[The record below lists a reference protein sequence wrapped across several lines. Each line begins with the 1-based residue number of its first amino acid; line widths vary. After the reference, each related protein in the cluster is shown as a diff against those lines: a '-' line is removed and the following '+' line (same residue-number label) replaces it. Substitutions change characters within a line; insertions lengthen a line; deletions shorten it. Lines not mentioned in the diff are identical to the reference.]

1 MLLGKFENPLQ
12 FTDLQSFLLAVL
24 NSAIYILFPILVLMI
39 VYTGFLF
46 VTAQGNAQ
54 KLEEAKRA
62 LLWTIIGSLIVLGSY
77 AFAIALKATV
87 CNVMTSNPPGFC
99 S

>member
-1 MLLGKFENPLQ
+1 MFSDVAAFVNPLKFESIQ
-12 FTDLQSFLLAVL
+12 DFLMAVL
-24 NSAIYILFPILVLMI
+24 SSAIYILFPILVLMI

-54 KLEEAKRA
+54 KLEEARRA
-62 LLWTIIGSLIVLGSY
+62 MMWTLIGSLVVLSSY

-87 CNVMTSNPPGFC
+87 CSLAPEVGFDC
-99 S
+99 